1 MGSILFSEKNI
12 KYSMWPMLVVP
23 YNLAL
28 SECMEESNFMMA
40 LLIPCAKSPEKDF
53 DVFLEPLVEDLLE
66 L

>member
-1 MGSILFSEKNI
+1 
-12 KYSMWPMLVVP
+12 MLVVP